1 MVPLE
6 SELLKKQKRFA
17 KLVGEL
23 IAWAYQQDGYELTFG
38 EALRPRWVAEVYHN
52 QGKGTLNS
60 LHTKSLAI
68 DLNLFVN
75 GVYRKD
81 SEAYKP
87 LGEFWETLDRDAR
100 WGGKFTRWDDR
111 QGKNVPWPDG
121 NHFSITHDG
130 IK

>member
-1 MVPLE
+1 VVPLE
-6 SELLKKQKRFA
+6 SELLKKQKRFT

-23 IAWAYQQDGYELTFG
+23 IAWAYANDYELTFG

-60 LHTKSLAI
+60 LHVKSLAI
-68 DLNLFVN
+68 DLNLFVD

-81 SEAYKP
+81 AEPYKA
-87 LGEFWETLDRDAR
+87 LGEFWKALDPEAR
-100 WGGKFTRWDDR
+100 WGGDFARWDER
-111 QGKNVPWPDG
+111 QGKSVPWPDA